1 MLLLSWTFS
10 FRRGCQM
17 VYLNTKIPIFGIFWR
32 ALEWKILVY
41 YLALWYIWW
50 PFVNFM
56 IFGKFNGHLLN
67 LVNIFVHFLHFGTLY
82 RRKSD
87 NPASKCIVTKSLIT
101 KSAPN
106 DSHFFV
112 RICTRKKMSF
122 LIDPEKVIKNMTL
135 VRKTWNY
142 FFLHFYSAQE
152 WALLLDVGTILLHTP
167 RLYVD
172 TWQPIYLRGRCY
184 DYIINLFIKTLKTNW
199 RYI

>member
-142 FFLHFYSAQE
+142 FFAFLQRTRMSAF
-152 WALLLDVGTILLHTP
+152 VGCRYYITP
-167 RLYVD
+167 HA
-172 TWQPIYLRGRCY
+172 
-184 DYIINLFIKTLKTNW
+184 KTLC
-199 RYI
+199 RYLTTHLFMGSMLWLHNKPFHLNIED